1 MKRNLS
7 FLITLIFISF
17 INAQQEPFHLVDAR
31 IYGTASGED
40 RIDKVVKDG
49 ANNVYTLSLI
59 LTIEKA
65 IEWGVDHHGGFD
77 QMLTKFDSNKNILWQ
92 KSYGGDNSELLG
104 DIYLLPDGNVLLF
117 FQSYSGPSGNRTAPY
132 NGYNGDTDVWI
143 VKVDGEDGSI
153 LQQRSIVADK
163 TQLHIDCKISESGEI
178 VILGVTFDSGSNEFD
193 INEPPID
200 VDNENHTGDAWIAIL
215 DDNLNIVQ
223 QKRLVAGFAA
233 SGGQAHAQLGS
244 LILEEDYIYVAVT
257 STGIAGG
264 YKSEDAFTNSNGD
277 VSQDGWIL
285 KLDWDF
291 NKIWDRTIGGSGS
304 DRVVDM
310 VKTKDDDLIVLFSSN
325 STTSGNRLSPR
336 IGNSYHTWLVK
347 MDEDG
352 GVITEKSYGNAYEMY
367 VETRLGRLGDE
378 RFVFGGFVTPDNSF
392 DFYNV
397 SFFGGLYDS
406 YLMVFDDDLEMVAL
420 EAFGTPGDDILHSLH
435 VADGVITTGGQI
447 KYDGTNQYHPTLTG
461 SVGVYNMWL
470 LEFSSTLSLNEE
482 AMFEFSV
489 YPNPARKI
497 LNVKDEK
504 QVVNHL
510 EVYDLLGKKL
520 YTQECKSTEIHFIDV
535 ESMETGIYLLTMKLK
550 DGSEVTKK
558 FVVE

>member
-31 IYGTASGED
+31 IYGIASGGGAIS
-40 RIDKVVKDG
+40 RTVKDDVG
-49 ANNVYTLSLI
+49 NIFTLSPI
-59 LTIEKA
+59 VDSQA
-65 IEWGVDHHGGFD
+65 SEWGVDSYGFLD
-77 QMLTKFDSNKNILWQ
+77 VMLTKFDIDKNILWQ
-92 KSYGGDNSELLG
+92 KSYGGDGMEITELSEVY
-104 DIYLLPDGNVLLF
+104 ILPDGNLLIIID
-117 FQSYSGPSGNRTAPY
+117 SNSGVSGNRTAP
-132 NGYNGDTDVWI
+132 NNSPNNDRDIWI

-153 LQQRSIVADK
+153 LQQRSISGDGRDH
-163 TQLHIDCKISESGEI
+163 LIDFKINENGEM
-178 VILGVTFDSGSNEFD
+178 VILGVTSDSGANNFD
-193 INEPPID
+193 ISEPPLDLNNIK
-200 VDNENHTGDAWIAIL
+200 NDAWIAIL

-223 QKRLVAGFAA
+223 QKRLVAGFV
-233 SGGQAHAQLGS
+233 STGGGTSARFGG

-257 STGIAGG
+257 SAGVAGG

-378 RFVFGGFVTPDNSF
+378 RFVFGGYVTPDNSF

-397 SFFGGLYDS
+397 SFFGGLHDG
-406 YLMVFDDDLEMVAL
+406 YLMVFDDDLEIVAL
-420 EAFGTPGDDILHSLH
+420 EAFGTPGDDLIHSLH
-435 VADGVITTGGQI
+435 VADGVVMTGGRTR
-447 KYDGTNQYHPTLTG
+447 YDGTNQYHPTLTEN
-461 SVGVYNMWL
+461 VAVYNMWL

-520 YTQECKSTEIHFIDV
+520 YAQESKSTDVHLIDV